1 MGRVVRGVTRHPAEG
16 TSGIFFFF
24 IILHIVLLKSECV
37 LHLMGIF
44 NAPPQLL
51 GGRRARGE
59 FVKEGELRPE
69 ETRTQG
75 GEQDT

>member
-1 MGRVVRGVTRHPAEG
+1 MSRDIPLRAPLEF
-16 TSGIFFFF
+16 FFFF